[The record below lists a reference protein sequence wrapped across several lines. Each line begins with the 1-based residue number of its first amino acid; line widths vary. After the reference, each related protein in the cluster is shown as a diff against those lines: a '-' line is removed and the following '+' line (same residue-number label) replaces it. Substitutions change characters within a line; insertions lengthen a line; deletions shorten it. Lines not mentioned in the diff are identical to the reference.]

1 LRVYRRKFYN
11 LFSKIYDSFVNLH
24 SKNSGHE
31 ARKALAALIEPQRDK
46 VVVDICTGTGSLLAY
61 LADRSN
67 VSLTIGIDFSRGML
81 KKAKE
86 KIKDKNNIYLIEADV
101 TRLPLRNAKCNKI
114 FCSHAFYEVK
124 DKDQVNLL
132 NEVKRTLKPSGHFIM
147 MEHEIPE
154 NMFIRFL
161 FYLRILSM
169 GIKAALNILKR
180 EEIYL
185 KSYFSKVR
193 KTYTSSKKSKI
204 YICEK

>member
-1 LRVYRRKFYN
+1 MRIYRRKFYN
-11 LFSKIYDSFVNLH
+11 LFSQIYDSFVNLH
-24 SKNSGHE
+24 SKDSGHE
-31 ARKALAALIEPQRDK
+31 ARKALADLIELQKDK
-46 VVVDICTGTGSLLAY
+46 VVVDICTGTGSLLVY
-61 LADRSN
+61 LADIPN
-67 VSLTIGIDFSRGML
+67 TSLIIGIDFSRGML

-101 TRLPLRNAKCNKI
+101 TNLPLRNAKCDKI

-132 NEVKRTLKPSGHFIM
+132 NEVKRTLNPSGHFIM

-154 NMFIRFL
+154 NIFIRFL

-169 GIKAALNILKR
+169 GTKAALNILKR

-185 KSYFSKVR
+185 KSYYSKVT